1 MITRSLTYVRRE
13 FYMKNFNVNVYTEDE
28 TLMSF
33 DLEVRDLDTAMT
45 VAMTRVNQD
54 STINFYR
61 KNEQRLMITIS
72 AADGSE
78 SATQML

>member
-1 MITRSLTYVRRE
+1 
-13 FYMKNFNVNVYTEDE
+13 MKNFNVVVYTEDE
-28 TLMSF
+28 SLLSF

-45 VAMTRVNQD
+45 VAMTMINQD

>member
-1 MITRSLTYVRRE
+1 
-13 FYMKNFNVNVYTEDE
+13 MKNFNVNVYTEDE

-33 DLEVRDLDTAMT
+33 DLEVRDLDTAMA

>member
-1 MITRSLTYVRRE
+1 
-13 FYMKNFNVNVYTEDE
+13 MKNFNVNVYTEDE

>member
-1 MITRSLTYVRRE
+1 
-13 FYMKNFNVNVYTEDE
+13 MKNFNVNVYTEDE

-72 AADGSE
+72 AADGSD

>member
-1 MITRSLTYVRRE
+1 
-13 FYMKNFNVNVYTEDE
+13 MKNFNVNVYTEDE

-45 VAMTRVNQD
+45 VVMTRVNQD